1 MIDRTVPNEQ
11 FQKELEA
18 RVRTDLLDHV
28 FRALPISLLAV
39 IIASLVLA
47 WAHQD
52 STDPASTLIWLG
64 FILVISTGRWI
75 LLRYYLTAKLEPS
88 FHIERWEFF
97 ASIGAILSG
106 VTWGM
111 ASIVFFDEHNIA
123 HQAFLAFI
131 IAGMSAG
138 AVTTLSAQLLTALSF
153 VLLSNLPLAL
163 RFAMASHEMAT
174 EMAIMMMFFVSMLIP
189 ISLRFHHSLKQQLTE
204 HFERNHAEERLSKSE
219 SKFESIFQGA
229 PMGIGAADLKGRI
242 LDANQLFCDLLGYTR
257 QEMLTKSFSDFTH
270 PDDQPSSKMKFMQLL
285 QGRSTSYRVEKRY
298 IRKDGLTI
306 WARTHVRGIYDKNG
320 DLDYIVG
327 MIEDISDQVR
337 AEREMGQLMGHL
349 QVIYD
354 STPDMIFLHDENGRL
369 VYANDKACNFLGYD
383 LGELLIIP
391 LGQIMGRDYSF
402 EKAMEKINQALTGE
416 NIEFEWVVRTREG
429 NEFPVEVRLAPL
441 TQSDPQTGGKVLAI
455 VRNISERKRAEA
467 AIRESEELVRFRAN
481 YDELTELP
489 NRYNFMQQLDTAL
502 ALSERRGNMV
512 GLLYLDLDR
521 FKNVNDAL
529 GHHIGDL
536 LLVEVAI
543 RIRKLLRITDTV
555 ARLGGD
561 EFTVLLQD
569 LDDDMRP
576 LIIAEMIID
585 ELSRPFHIEG
595 HELYTSTSIGITLA
609 PNDGDDANTL
619 LKNADMAMYKAKD
632 QGRNTL
638 QYFTQ
643 ELTDKAQ
650 HYIDMEKEIR
660 RAIHQSEFVLHYQP
674 VIDLEHERIVGVE
687 ALVRWNHPER
697 GLVPPNEFIPIAEES
712 NLIIDLGE
720 WVFRTACNEVTRRG
734 NKDLHLAINVS
745 SNQLRGGFNKQIVE
759 EILED
764 SGFPPERLNFEIT
777 ESLLMAEEEY
787 VIRTLRDFRELSIHL
802 SIDDFGTGYSS
813 LSYIRKFPVNILK
826 IDRAFVR
833 DMETDPGDA
842 QLVQTIIGMA
852 SNLKL
857 RVIAEGVENQQQADA
872 LREHGCDMVQGFHY
886 GKPQPPEEI
895 QKLLSSWP
903 ES

>member
-1 MIDRTVPNEQ
+1 MIDITERNEQ

-18 RVRTDLLDHV
+18 RIRTDLLDHV
-28 FRALPISLLAV
+28 FQALPLSLLAV

-47 WAHQD
+47 WTNQD
-52 STDPASTLIWLG
+52 STEPANILVWLG
-64 FILVISTGRWI
+64 FIMVITTGRWI
-75 LLRYYLTAKLEPS
+75 LLRYYLTAKQEPS
-88 FHIERWEFF
+88 FCIERWEFL
-97 ASIGAILSG
+97 ASVGTILSG
-106 VTWGM
+106 LTWGM
-111 ASIVFFDEHNIA
+111 ASIVFFDEQSIA

-138 AVTTLSAQLLTALSF
+138 AITTLSAQLLTALAF
-153 VLLSNLPLAL
+153 VLLSNVPLAL
-163 RFAMASHEMAT
+163 QFAMSSHNMAIEMAV
-174 EMAIMMMFFVSMLIP
+174 MILFFVTMLIP
-189 ISLRFHHSLKQQLTE
+189 ISLRFHYTLKKQLTE
-204 HFERNHAEERLSKSE
+204 HFERDYAEERLSKSE

-229 PMGIGAADLKGRI
+229 PMGIGAVDLEGRI
-242 LDANQLFCDLLGYTR
+242 LNANQSFCDLLGYTH
-257 QEMLTKSFSDFTH
+257 QEIMTKSFSDFTH
-270 PDDQPSSKMKFMQLL
+270 PDDQPSSRMKFMQLL
-285 QGRSTSYRVEKRY
+285 EGKTFSYRVENRY

-306 WARTHVRGIYDKNG
+306 WARTHIRGIYDTKGN
-320 DLDYIVG
+320 LDYIVG
-327 MIEDISDQVR
+327 MVEDISDQVR
-337 AEREMGQLMGHL
+337 AEREMKQLMGHL

-354 STPDMIFLHDENGRL
+354 STPDMIFLQDEKGRI

-383 LGELLIIP
+383 LGELLIMPIEQFI
-391 LGQIMGRDYSF
+391 GSDYSF
-402 EKAMEKINQALTGE
+402 EQAMEKIRHTLTGE
-416 NIEFEWVVRTREG
+416 HLEFEWVVRTREG

-441 TQSDPQTGGKVLAI
+441 TQADPQTGGNILAI
-455 VRNISERKRAEA
+455 VRNISERKQAEA

-502 ALSERRGNMV
+502 AMSVRRANMI

-536 LLVEVAI
+536 LLVEVSI
-543 RIRKLLRITDTV
+543 RIKNLLRITDTV

-561 EFTVLLQD
+561 EFTILLQD

-576 LIIAEMIID
+576 LIIAEAIID
-585 ELSRPFHIEG
+585 ALSRPFLIEG

-609 PNDGDDANTL
+609 PNDGNNASTL
-619 LKNADMAMYKAKD
+619 LKNADMAMYKAKE

-650 HYIDMEKEIR
+650 HYVAMEKEIR
-660 RAIHQSEFVLHYQP
+660 RAIHQSEFILHYQP
-674 VIDLEHERIVGVE
+674 VIDLEHEQIVGVE

-712 NLIIDLGE
+712 NLIIDIGE
-720 WVFRTACNEVTRRG
+720 WVFRTACKEVMRWS
-734 NKDLHLAINVS
+734 NQDLHLAINVS
-745 SNQLRGGFNKQIVE
+745 SNQLRGGFNRQMVE
-759 EILED
+759 EILGE
-764 SGFPPERLNFEIT
+764 SGFPAKRLNFEIT
-777 ESLLMAEEEY
+777 ESLLIAEESY
-787 VIRTLRDFRELSIHL
+787 VISTLRDFRELSIHL

-826 IDRAFVR
+826 IDRSFVR

-842 QLVQTIIGMA
+842 QLVETIIGMA
-852 SNLKL
+852 SNLNL
-857 RVIAEGVENQQQADA
+857 RVIAEGVENQQQADS
-872 LREHGCDMVQGFHY
+872 LREHGCDMVQGYHY
-886 GKPQPPEEI
+886 GKPQPAESI
-895 QKLLSSWP
+895 QKLLSS
-903 ES
+903 